1 MALVSALLT
10 RKNLQAARL
19 DWVQAQPAFAGEDAV
34 FALGLRA
41 SRPCWALALRLGSS
55 ESVLADIAPG
65 RETRVRIP
73 VPAPRRGLLRPGRLA
88 LASEF
93 PFGLF
98 RSEATVTVDA
108 ECVVYPAPWD
118 GPLDPAFGMA
128 RDAAEGDQIEGPGA
142 DDFSGLDAY
151 APGDDRRRIAWK
163 ASSRGQG
170 LMTKA
175 FHGLYGQTLLLDWD
189 RLGPGPAEEKLSRLC
204 AMVIQ
209 ASGRN
214 TDYGLR
220 LGPTRIEPGRGEVH
234 KHTCLA
240 ALALSPEGLGP

>member
-1 MALVSALLT
+1 VQHTFTCGTVST
-10 RKNLQAARL
+10 TFVVK
-19 DWVQAQPAFAGEDAV
+19 PANY
-34 FALGLRA
+34 
-41 SRPCWALALRLGSS
+41 P
-55 ESVLADIAPG
+55 ADIVLSGTELQVGSTTAQRLTVTASPSG
-65 RETRVRIP
+65 TVLPTCTITST
-73 VPAPRRGLLRPGRLA
+73 PAL
-88 LASEF
+88 
-93 PFGLF
+93 
-98 RSEATVTVDA
+98 ATVTVDA